1 MSSLGIW
8 ARLQILILALNLYI
22 RLASSDI
29 TENGRQLILFGS
41 LIYLGALKY
50 ISNFFKILLKESFS

>member
-8 ARLQILILALNLYI
+8 VRLQILILALNLYI

-50 ISNFFKILLKESFS
+50 ISDFFKILLKESFS